1 MASSCP
7 CGSGSNPENCCNLY
21 INGGKAAPT
30 PEALMR
36 SRYTAYTL
44 AEVDYIYN
52 TTAPSERKY
61 NNKRDILAFAKNSH
75 WVKLEVLEATGSIVE
90 FKAYFLDAS
99 LKPQVLHERSLFVNI
114 SGLWYYKHGTH
125 Y

>member
-1 MASSCP
+1 MAQSCP
-7 CGSGSNPENCCNLY
+7 CGSGNTLENCCNPY
-21 INGGKAAPT
+21 ITGKQPAPT

-61 NNKRDILAFAKNSH
+61 NNKRDILSFAKNSH
-75 WVKLEVLEATGSIVE
+75 WVKLEVLEAKENIVE
-90 FKAYFLDAS
+90 FKAYFLNAS
-99 LKPQVLHERSLFVNI
+99 LKPEVLHERSLFVHI
-114 SGLWYYKHGTH
+114 SGAWYYKHGTH